1 MSTNLASH
9 PSSYG
14 DPETRRRILDA
25 AWALLEER
33 GTGVRIA
40 DVAAKAGVSR
50 QAVYLHFGDRA
61 SLFVALGD
69 HIDVSF
75 GRDELRKHVF
85 GAPTGVESLRRW
97 VHTMSWYT
105 AKIDSVSRLLELG
118 ADSDEALGA
127 VWKDRM
133 TGRRGHVLRIAER
146 IEADGRLADGWT
158 VEAAADL
165 IFTVTLPGPWRVMT
179 SVLGW
184 SEKHYA
190 EEITELLERSLLAR
204 GAVRRRA
211 PPTPIDRA

>member
-1 MSTNLASH
+1 MSTSSA
-9 PSSYG
+9 SYG

-25 AWALLEER
+25 AWGLLEER
-33 GTGVRIA
+33 GTGIRIA
-40 DVAAKAGVSR
+40 DVAAKADVSR

-75 GRDELRKHVF
+75 GRDDLRKHVF

-97 VHTMSWYT
+97 VQTMSWYT
-105 AKIDSVSRLLELG
+105 AKIDSVSRILELG

-133 TGRRGHVLRIAER
+133 TGRRGHVRRIAER
-146 IEADGRLADGWT
+146 IAAEGQLADGWT

-165 IFTVTLPGPWRVMT
+165 IFTVTLPGPWRVLT
-179 SVLGW
+179 SVVGW
-184 SEKHYA
+184 SQERYA
-190 EEITELLERSLLAR
+190 DEVTRLLQRSLLAT
-204 GAVRRRA
+204 GAA
-211 PPTPIDRA
+211 PRSAIAEPT